1 MWDLKM
7 DLQLVCIHN
16 ERNGICQSK
25 LAGLTPASPEDFY
38 PAKSVGQQNHPADN
52 RLGKQETLG
61 RNGAGKKNRN
71 FH

>member
-1 MWDLKM
+1 M

-38 PAKSVGQQNHPADN
+38 PAKSVGQQNHPAD
-52 RLGKQETLG
+52 QQ
-61 RNGAGKKNRN
+61 AG
-71 FH
+71 